1 MSQGLNVY
9 NRSGGL
15 LYSTADVTWNQVDFF
30 LVDGYSSS
38 SRNYSVISGKE
49 VLVTQ
54 CFVNPPPLDRKAI
67 AHTIVVSGTNV
78 TVNGGSESA
87 YIMVLMR

>member
-30 LVDGYSSS
+30 LVSGYSSS
-38 SRNYSVISGKE
+38 SRNYPVLSGREVIA
-49 VLVTQ
+49 TQ

-67 AHTIVVSGTNV
+67 AHTIAVSGTNV
-78 TVNGGSESA
+78 TVYGGSENV